1 MRRDSIF
8 RLTEPMLRDA
18 IPLGSPMTAADIV
31 KAIGI
36 SQIETSN
43 VAVQIGAFVESGLLH
58 RETRPKGGGAYQY
71 TRLRNAQDEEP
82 SPDEDKFEKR
92 IVGGTSITLP
102 KMPSLSVD
110 NL

>member
-1 MRRDSIF
+1 
-8 RLTEPMLRDA
+8 MLRDA
-18 IPLGSPMTAADIV
+18 MPLGLPMTSADIV

-36 SQIETSN
+36 PQIETAN

-71 TRLRNAQDEEP
+71 TRLRNAQDVEP
-82 SPDEDKFEKR
+82 SPTAEKFEKR
-92 IVGGTSITLP
+92 LIGGVSITLP
-102 KMPSLSVD
+102 KMPDLSID